1 MASTSSHAYPV
12 VSPRCDM
19 AITKAFVVRALENIC
34 DQMDEVS
41 AYHKRESTFERLKLD
56 SNLDGLTNYL
66 MVEINGAK
74 YRNPNN
80 DYWPISKHQ
89 LVGVL
94 KSFIEPSGI
103 TRGAEATLL
112 PLIEKIADF

>member
-1 MASTSSHAYPV
+1 MT
-12 VSPRCDM
+12 
-19 AITKAFVVRALENIC
+19 ITKAIVVRALENIC
-34 DQMDEVS
+34 DGMDENS
-41 AYHKRESTFERLKLD
+41 AYQRSESTFERLKLD
-56 SNLDGLTNYL
+56 CNLEGLTNYL

-74 YRNPNN
+74 HRSPYN

-103 TRGAEATLL
+103 NRGDEATLL
-112 PLIEKIADF
+112 PLIERIADFLMIAMRT